1 MRLIIQV
8 KEQTFS
14 GHNDSVDQ
22 LCWHETNPDLLSTAS
37 GDKTMRVW
45 DARIK
50 KNIAT
55 VNTKGIC
62 VVKFF
67 YYASSQPFVSHL

>member
-1 MRLIIQV
+1 MFQV
-8 KEQTFS
+8 KEQTFV

-45 DARIK
+45 DARVK
-50 KNIAT
+50 KSVAT
-55 VNTKGIC
+55 VNTKGKINYE
-62 VVKFF
+62 VMLKH
-67 YYASSQPFVSHL
+67 SILH

>member
-1 MRLIIQV
+1 M
-8 KEQTFS
+8 

-50 KNIAT
+50 KSIAT
-55 VNTKGIC
+55 VNTKGIQTGDW
-62 VVKFF
+62 
-67 YYASSQPFVSHL
+67 YEYRGQL